1 MKLGNLFVALNS
13 MMNLEADSI
22 ISIIDEAGNEI
33 WKGSLGEFDKMFW
46 FSRDIIMWSYTDALK
61 SVIILVDW
69 RQ

>member
-1 MKLGNLFVALNS
+1 MKLGNLIDALES

-33 WKGSLGEFDKMFW
+33 WKGSLGEFDKMCW

>member
-1 MKLGNLFVALNS
+1 MKRIHDTEISECLVKVVKVWYTV
-13 MMNLEADSI
+13 DS
-22 ISIIDEAGNEI
+22 NEI

>member
-1 MKLGNLFVALNS
+1 MKLGNLIEALDS
-13 MMNLEADSI
+13 MMNLGADSI
-22 ISIIDEAGNEI
+22 MSIIDEAGNEM
-33 WKGSLGEFDKMFW
+33 WKGRLGEFDKTVW

>member
-1 MKLGNLFVALNS
+1 MKHGNLIDALNS

-46 FSRDIIMWSYTDALK
+46 FSREIIMWSYTDALK

>member
-1 MKLGNLFVALNS
+1 MKLGNLIDALNS

-33 WKGSLGEFDKMFW
+33 WEGSLGELDKMFW